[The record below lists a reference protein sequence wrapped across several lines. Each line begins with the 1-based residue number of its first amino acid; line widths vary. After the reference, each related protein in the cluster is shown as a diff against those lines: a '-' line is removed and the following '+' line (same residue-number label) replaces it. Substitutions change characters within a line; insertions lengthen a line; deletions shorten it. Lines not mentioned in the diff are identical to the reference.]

1 MEGQVNLEDS
11 LRDRLTRLAK
21 TPEDLTDA
29 VRGRDDAAL
38 SRRAGPLEWS
48 AKDVVCH
55 LRDVEE
61 LVILRFH
68 MMLAMD
74 DPKLLVLGREPSDPT
89 WGFSQEVPYPMDPD
103 RWRLER
109 QYERHDAGA
118 ALSAFRRRRGEVL
131 KLLRALSA
139 EQWERGSIHPSGE
152 RWTFDDWTAGMAR
165 HDEAHLRQL
174 RDALTG

>member
-1 MEGQVNLEDS
+1 MEGQDQLEHS
-11 LRDRLTRLAK
+11 RPDRLTRLAK
-21 TPEDLTDA
+21 TPEDLADA
-29 VRGRDDAAL
+29 VRGRDDVAL
-38 SRRAGPLEWS
+38 SRRSGPSEWS

-61 LVILRFH
+61 VVILRFH

-118 ALSAFRRRRGEVL
+118 ALSAFHRRRGEVL
-131 KLLRALSA
+131 TFLRALSA
-139 EQWERGSIHPSGE
+139 QQWERGSIHPSGE
-152 RWTFDDWTAGMAR
+152 RWAFDDWTAGLAR
-165 HDEAHLRQL
+165 HDDAHLRQL
-174 RDALTG
+174 RDVLAG